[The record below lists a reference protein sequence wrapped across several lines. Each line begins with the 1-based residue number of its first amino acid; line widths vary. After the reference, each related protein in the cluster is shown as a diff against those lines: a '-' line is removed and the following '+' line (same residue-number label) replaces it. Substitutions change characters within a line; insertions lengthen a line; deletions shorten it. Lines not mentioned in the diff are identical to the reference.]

1 MCNMISPCRD
11 CATDCWE
18 VEWFGAVFVCEP
30 LSAQGIFWDTR
41 KTRVVHVPLDCI
53 EVPRHQEIN
62 LNYVEKSF
70 AKEDDKEEPIP

>member
-1 MCNMISPCRD
+1 MQQIVGKLNGLVRFLF
-11 CATDCWE
+11 ANH
-18 VEWFGAVFVCEP
+18 F
-30 LSAQGIFWDTR
+30 SAQGIFWDTR